1 MRKRLDNI
9 LDDVSLKWFNASE
22 GEKYAWKRIIIT
34 FMATLEKWIE
44 FLGRVKGSTSH
55 GTNLTLVSENDIFCA
70 IWHLVLSH
78 VNFDAWT
85 SPASNYG
92 KPGETRDNAPCTRM
106 WVSRLPQME
115 SMLAGYLNRAFDE
128 DPLSSAEAPAG
139 YPNKNSNNRK
149 IESARGTIGR
159 GKRREPLPYNAFKM
173 APDFRGRLELGFF
186 PLPIVSRPLSFPL
199 YPALPTI
206 QRGGGERRRSTYKH
220 SYQARQYRTIKHL
233 ISLDKKL
240 WDWTFPKWEN

>member
-1 MRKRLDNI
+1 MLPWQLVVNTRNLCPASYCFWLFNQTILTDLNYKYAKKTMDNI

-22 GEKYAWKRIIIT
+22 GEKYAGKRIIIM

-55 GTNLTLVSENDIFCA
+55 GTNLTLMSKSDIFCA

-78 VNFDAWT
+78 VTFDAWT
-85 SPASNYG
+85 SPASKLSNYG

-115 SMLAGYLNRAFDE
+115 SMLAGYLTRAFDE

-139 YPNKNSNNRK
+139 YPNTNSNNRK
-149 IESARGTIGR
+149 IESARVR
-159 GKRREPLPYNAFKM
+159 WEEGKGGSLCHIMHSRWRR
-173 APDFRGRLELGFF
+173 
-186 PLPIVSRPLSFPL
+186 
-199 YPALPTI
+199 
-206 QRGGGERRRSTYKH
+206 
-220 SYQARQYRTIKHL
+220 
-233 ISLDKKL
+233 ISEE
-240 WDWTFPKWEN
+240 DWN

>member
-1 MRKRLDNI
+1 MHRKGKN
-9 LDDVSLKWFNASE
+9 W
-22 GEKYAWKRIIIT
+22 YAGKRIIIM
-34 FMATLEKWIE
+34 FMVTLEKWIE
-44 FLGRVKGSTSH
+44 FLDRVKGSTSH

-85 SPASNYG
+85 SSAIKLSNYG

-106 WVSRLPQME
+106 WVSRDSSRLPQRE

-149 IESARGTIGR
+149 LESARGTMGR

-186 PLPIVSRPLSFPL
+186 PLPIVPPRFLFPSIQPSL
-199 YPALPTI
+199 RYKEVEERDEDPPTNTPI
-206 QRGGGERRRSTYKH
+206 RHANIEQ
-220 SYQARQYRTIKHL
+220 
-233 ISLDKKL
+233 
-240 WDWTFPKWEN
+240 